1 MKVTAAKHGCFR
13 IVKMLKTETRSS
25 QRKSI
30 EAMFIESYL
39 QGKNIF
45 KKYKTKR
52 FRHQVIIKINN
63 RLTHNYLV
71 SGIFFRC
78 K

>member
-1 MKVTAAKHGCFR
+1 MKVIAAKHGCFR

-25 QRKSI
+25 QRKF

>member
-1 MKVTAAKHGCFR
+1 MKVIAAKHGCFR

-52 FRHQVIIKINN
+52 FQRF
-63 RLTHNYLV
+63 HNYLV